1 MPTDTTSTPAETKP
15 QRIIRLAVNNI
26 MRISA
31 AEVRPDGNPLVIV
44 AGRNSQGKTSLL
56 DSIAI
61 ALSGKDLPAQP
72 IKRGEATASVI
83 LETDEL
89 IVTRTFSQTGG
100 AKLEVRDRDNNKL
113 TQPQTKLDLLFSKTT
128 FDPLTFANSK
138 PLDQANTVRRIAG
151 LDFTADDAEHA
162 KIFEERTTV
171 GRDLRAAQARRDQH
185 RRTDAPEQE
194 ISVADLAEQ
203 LENAQEVN
211 RGIERR
217 RQTLEQLARQNDQQ
231 AAAVA
236 SAEVAVED
244 AKRALATAEAALDK
258 AKAVLETKRQQWEAE
273 SAALADVQPED
284 TAAIR
289 QQMAEA
295 EETNVRIRANQAF
308 RTEHAEVVRLQGA
321 VAELT
326 GKLDAIAQR
335 KQNAL
340 GAAKFPI
347 EGLAFNDEGVTFNG
361 VPFDQA
367 SSAERIRVSLAIACA
382 LNPNLRVMLIRDGSL
397 LDEESVAL
405 IAEYAAEHG
414 AQVFMECV
422 GNRDDATVII
432 EDGHV
437 TSTPAADA
445 KKAGAKAG
453 KGESAKAD
461 AALKLE

>member
-1 MPTDTTSTPAETKP
+1 MPESTTPPETKP

-100 AKLEVRDRDNNKL
+100 AKLEVRDRNNEKV

-162 KIFEERTTV
+162 KIFEERTAV

-185 RRTDAPEQE
+185 RRTDAPEE
-194 ISVADLAEQ
+194 EVSLSDLAEK
-203 LENAQEVN
+203 LENGQETN
-211 RGIERR
+211 RGIDRR
-217 RQTLEQLARQNDQQ
+217 LEIFARMEEYEGNCKTAVDEAQRAVEAAQLALEGARAELEQ
-231 AAAVA
+231 A
-236 SAEVAVED
+236 SANVVTTKAEVAN
-244 AKRALATAEAALDK
+244 
-258 AKAVLETKRQQWEAE
+258 LEK
-273 SAALADVQPED
+273 VD

-295 EETNVRIRANQAF
+295 EETNVKVRANQAF
-308 RTEHAEVVRLQGA
+308 RTEHTEVVRLQGA
-321 VAELT
+321 VSELT
-326 GKLDAIAQR
+326 GKLDAIAKR
-335 KQNAL
+335 KQDAL

-347 EGLAFNDEGVTFNG
+347 DGLAFNDAGVTFNG

-445 KKAGAKAG
+445 KKADTKKPG
-453 KGESAKAD
+453 KAD
-461 AALKLE
+461 PKTAALKLE